1 VDAKISSQKISE
13 VAHNHQSEK
22 EVYAGVS
29 ICTMDTRTVNTASLI
44 DSSQEELNH
53 SSSQLIKNSSAT
65 VGSLQKKTNQTSGSS
80 DRSMKVKSSNPTEV
94 ANEVILFEG
103 DLMFLDNNASLS
115 LSTETSSSFVPD
127 PPLLATQLS
136 SPLVV
141 TSQPSVCK
149 AGTSQVMA
157 ITVPGNS
164 DTQHGAA
171 TLTGI
176 PLYPPPEQAVP
187 QYLVTTG
194 LSQAVGTVASP
205 GPQIVNSTAQQQ
217 NVLPMSTVIMC
228 GNDGLIPQF
237 ISIPYLESCK
247 CVAVVRSDCQGIK

>member
-1 VDAKISSQKISE
+1 MDAKISSQKISE

-22 EVYAGVS
+22 EIYTGVS

-44 DSSQEELNH
+44 DNSQEELSH
-53 SSSQLIKNSSAT
+53 SSNQLIKNSSAT

-80 DRSMKVKSSNPTEV
+80 DRSMSVESSDFTEV
-94 ANEVILFEG
+94 ANEVILFG
-103 DLMFLDNNASLS
+103 GNLMFLDNNASLS
-115 LSTETSSSFVPD
+115 LSTETSSNFVPD
-127 PPLLATQLS
+127 PPPLATQLP

-141 TSQPSVCK
+141 TSQPSVYK

-157 ITVPGNS
+157 ITIPGNS
-164 DTQHGAA
+164 DTHHSAA
-171 TLTGI
+171 TVTGI

-187 QYLVTTG
+187 QCIVTTDV
-194 LSQAVGTVASP
+194 SQAVGTFASH
-205 GPQIVNSTAQQQ
+205 GPQNVNFTAQQQ

-237 ISIPYLESCK
+237 ISIPYQEPCK
-247 CVAVVRSDCQGIK
+247 CVAVVISDCQGIQ